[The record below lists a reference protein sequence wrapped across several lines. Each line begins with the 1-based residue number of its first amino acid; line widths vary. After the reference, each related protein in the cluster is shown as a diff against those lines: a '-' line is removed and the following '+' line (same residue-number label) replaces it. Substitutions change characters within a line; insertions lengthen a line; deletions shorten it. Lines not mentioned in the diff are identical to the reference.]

1 MANTKLKNYPGWYL
15 RAQRIVARRCKASA
29 VVAEALHAQN
39 STHFINYKPQA
50 TSVKPQAKLG
60 PRSVKLSFK
69 RQAASEARCNLRL
82 YSILT
87 KRQAEC

>member
-50 TSVKPQAKLG
+50 TSVKPQAE
-60 PRSVKLSFK
+60 
-69 RQAASEARCNLRL
+69 RQASSHKLNPNREAS
-82 YSILT
+82 S
-87 KRQAEC
+87 